1 MVLLIRAVRN
11 TLLYIF
17 CFSFASFLFAVVVR
31 KRTIC
36 CAVCFSFLFFSHIGA
51 PDVNQAIGCLRWGE
65 RRHEL
70 LLRFSRAVSSSQSH
84 CRTRVQ
90 RYIQKMRPAKR
101 GLILGNIRKNFRKE
115 WRILVYFP
123 RKDSERI
130 IFPHNG
136 KYICVNC
143 SCVMSNTYFEP
154 LKIPL
159 SVSSLLRRCQPSLC
173 LVPKSRLTLKL
184 SISTWR

>member
-17 CFSFASFLFAVVVR
+17 VFSFVSFLFAVVV
-31 KRTIC
+31 
-36 CAVCFSFLFFSHIGA
+36 LFFSHIGV

-84 CRTRVQ
+84 CRTRRQ

-130 IFPHNG
+130 HPFRALR
-136 KYICVNC
+136 K
-143 SCVMSNTYFEP
+143 SSP
-154 LKIPL
+154 LKIYLGVANGLISSALRSSVTLL
-159 SVSSLLRRCQPSLC
+159 ST
-173 LVPKSRLTLKL
+173 K
-184 SISTWR
+184 